1 MAAWQLASRGH
12 RVVAVDRFPVPGP
25 FSAYS
30 GESRVFRMIYMEGGH
45 YTPLLQRAQSL
56 WRQLETVS
64 GTELLHITGAV
75 TLTHKD
81 HPEHAAMLTAGRD
94 RGLTF
99 DVLTG
104 ADAAQRLPLHTLR
117 DDDVALFDPE
127 GGFVRS
133 ERAVCAAIREAELAG
148 ATFLGQRT
156 VLDLDK
162 VGNNWRV
169 QTDQEAIVAP
179 RVIVATGTGAGRLC
193 STLGTRL
200 AIRPQVLTWFP
211 IKNPTEYA
219 RHPQEVFIR
228 RADPV
233 KFYGF
238 PSSDGWTVKVA
249 ASIYLDNVDSFDRPI
264 SWDPAHLD
272 TISSWVADLLPALEP
287 QPVRVAVCADGYTPD
302 DTALLGAVP
311 GMDGVVVA
319 VGFSGHGFK
328 MAPALGAVA
337 ADLAVDGKTDTDV
350 TFMNPGRF
358 LPSGSTVSSLPVAT
372 KPAAAA
378 LQGM

>member
-1 MAAWQLASRGH
+1 
-12 RVVAVDRFPVPGP
+12 
-25 FSAYS
+25 
-30 GESRVFRMIYMEGGH
+30 MEGGH